1 MRGKKPHKVT
11 SRTGTR
17 LLSRCC
23 AVSLGSGPLFPTH
36 DVHAP
41 HKRSRR
47 AEKEG
52 RKGGKKKSLQRRQ
65 NRQKMC
71 VKMSVERHSH
81 AHAHG
86 CIHRSCH
93 TSGLR
98 FTSGCARNKTLLRN
112 QHQRRRQQQDR
123 RRACWWR
130 KRRMR
135 MRRRRTAGK
144 ISIPTAS
151 VPERRGRGVGGGSR
165 SDVMRRCSGFLSMR
179 RFLCCFLS
187 VEFFLFPPSGVF
199 PSLHPVACCCWCGG
213 VNKSL
218 EPRGP
223 GVPVAVCVCSVCLL
237 ACLCFFARVRFLA
250 AWRPVARTR
259 VSSTRFSEFRGGSV
273 GEMEGTQPGVSS
285 SRRGGALVTGS
296 DWLWVRE
303 GGGHGGRREG
313 GGVDEGGGGETVELR
328 AKSPGGKDI
337 EFVMLQMFG
346 LD

>member
-1 MRGKKPHKVT
+1 
-11 SRTGTR
+11 
-17 LLSRCC
+17 
-23 AVSLGSGPLFPTH
+23 
-36 DVHAP
+36 
-41 HKRSRR
+41 
-47 AEKEG
+47 
-52 RKGGKKKSLQRRQ
+52 
-65 NRQKMC
+65 MC

-199 PSLHPVACCCWCGG
+199 PSLHPVACCCCCWCGG

-223 GVPVAVCVCSVCLL
+223 GVPVAVCVCSVCLF
-237 ACLCFFARVRFLA
+237 ACLFVVFCARSIPCSVASGCAHTSELDALFQNSEA
-250 AWRPVARTR
+250 ALSARWKER
-259 VSSTRFSEFRGGSV
+259 
-273 GEMEGTQPGVSS
+273 
-285 SRRGGALVTGS
+285 
-296 DWLWVRE
+296 
-303 GGGHGGRREG
+303 
-313 GGVDEGGGGETVELR
+313 
-328 AKSPGGKDI
+328 SPG
-337 EFVMLQMFG
+337 
-346 LD
+346 

>member
-1 MRGKKPHKVT
+1 MQLPVVNKYKKPVTTKEEGGGPHKVT

-23 AVSLGSGPLFPTH
+23 AVSLCSGPLFPTH

-47 AEKEG
+47 ADKGG
-52 RKGGKKKSLQRRQ
+52 RKGGKKSLQRHQ

-98 FTSGCARNKTLLRN
+98 FTSGCVRNKTLLRN
-112 QHQRRRQQQDR
+112 QHQRRRQQDR

-130 KRRMR
+130 KRR

-151 VPERRGRGVGGGSR
+151 VPERGGGVEVRCDAALLRFPVDAALFVLLPLSR
-165 SDVMRRCSGFLSMR
+165 VLPLPSFRCLS
-179 RFLCCFLS
+179 
-187 VEFFLFPPSGVF
+187 LFASRGLLLLV
-199 PSLHPVACCCWCGG
+199 GE
-213 VNKSL
+213 NKSP

-223 GVPVAVCVCSVCLL
+223 DVPVAVCVCVCSVCLL
-237 ACLCFFARVRFLA
+237 VCVF
-250 AWRPVARTR
+250 
-259 VSSTRFSEFRGGSV
+259 
-273 GEMEGTQPGVSS
+273 
-285 SRRGGALVTGS
+285 
-296 DWLWVRE
+296 
-303 GGGHGGRREG
+303 
-313 GGVDEGGGGETVELR
+313 LR
-328 AKSPGGKDI
+328 AFDS
-337 EFVMLQMFG
+337 LQRG
-346 LD
+346 VRLRAHE